1 MSEKE
6 YIVTLKEGVDYEAF
20 NQEMI
25 ADTGAGEIPGRSVVV
40 ADPRPGSQ
48 RNTHYMLTL
57 EEVELLK
64 NDTRVFDVDLPP
76 DQNPNIEIGV
86 QAVQIANFNKL
97 TSDSGDY
104 RDWGKIRHSFLEQ
117 QYVSNATTTNRTFS
131 MDGQGVDVVI
141 QDSGL
146 QVDHPE
152 FFMENTAEYSST
164 DIASDN
170 TNSEIFPQSMTVHGL
185 KIVQAGAVGGQPAV
199 PDGFTRKV
207 AQVVKLLIDP
217 TGAGIN
223 IIQQKNLIATLKGD
237 AGTFHAGF
245 PTAQRIGNSAGS
257 SYTPNWL
264 LDANINSYTGYQT
277 FLNTNMTN
285 DMIWYNNAS
294 GPQPTTSDSEIEE
307 VMEHLFHTIHLFGL
321 PGATPGSATA
331 LNWLATNYGNT
342 NWKTTEL
349 HLAMKE
355 AIDAGKFDPSGYASS
370 WNTNAEYAEIAYKE
384 YMYLLNW
391 GMWNMSEFWSGG
403 TLSPEWT
410 DDMRTPE
417 GIRSNNPQ
425 GYQLFKKYF
434 MPVLSKPSFTTLKS
448 MFKGNDQ
455 GNLDYNAETSYN
467 RVQRINWADESGLSF
482 TQNANH
488 YRDYDGHGTHCGGTA
503 VGKNFGWGTK
513 ARIFSVKVAG
523 LEGSGDSSTGI
534 SISNV
539 FDCIKQW
546 HNNKE
551 ADPIT
556 GLKRPTIVNASW
568 GYSSSVGNAINNI
581 TTIVYRGT
589 TYTSGN
595 DGSFGNTTHMRDTYG
610 YYPYYSNGSYRFPV
624 RVPSVDTDVN
634 ECIAAG
640 VHVCIAAG
648 NNSFKA
654 DLSTGLDYNNIV
666 ISSNG
671 ANGYYHRGSSPY
683 SDNAF
688 MVGCMDSTPENEA
701 GNVERKTSFS
711 TTGPAVNI
719 FAAGEYIV
727 SACSTTNRFGA
738 PSYFNGGGFKQTN
751 ISGTSMA
758 CPQVC
763 GVGAVYLQASPE
775 LSPAQLQSKLQ
786 KDSKAILKDESNLT
800 NYGDTTDICGAQ
812 NRMLFNKYNKQTPF
826 SMILDSSSST
836 RVFGL
841 KKR

>member
-6 YIVTLKEGVDYEAF
+6 YIVTLKEGVDYDAF

-25 ADTGAGEIPGRSVVV
+25 AETGSGDIPGRTVSV
-40 ADPRPGSQ
+40 ADARLGSQ
-48 RNTHYMLTL
+48 RNTHYMLTT
-57 EEVELLK
+57 EEVESLK
-64 NDTRVFDVDLPP
+64 NDIRVFDVDLPP
-76 DQNPNIEIGV
+76 DQNPDIEIGI
-86 QAVQIANFNKL
+86 QAVQIADFDKS
-97 TSDSGDY
+97 TSDSGNY
-104 RDWGKIRHSFLEQ
+104 RDWGKIRHSFFEQ
-117 QYVSNATTTNRTFS
+117 QYASNSTNTNRTFS
-131 MDGQGVDVVI
+131 MDGLGVDVVI

-152 FFMENTAEYSST
+152 FFMDDTADYVSG
-164 DIASDN
+164 DIISDN

-185 KIVQAGAVGGQPAV
+185 KIVQAGAIGGQSAV
-199 PDGFTRKV
+199 PDNFTRKV
-207 AQVVKLLIDP
+207 GQVIKLLIDP
-217 TGAGIN
+217 TGTHIN
-223 IIQQKNLIATLKGD
+223 LTNQKRLIATLKGD
-237 AGTFHAGF
+237 TGTFHAGF

-257 SYTPNWL
+257 SYDPNWL
-264 LDANINSYTGYQT
+264 LDPYINSYTGYQA
-277 FLNTNMTN
+277 FLNAHMTN
-285 DMIWYNNAS
+285 DMIWYQNAS

-321 PGATPGSATA
+321 PGATPNSATA
-331 LNWLATNYGNT
+331 LNWRATSYGNDT
-342 NWKTTEL
+342 WKTTEL

-370 WNTNAEYAEIAYKE
+370 WATNTTYAEIAYKE

-391 GMWNMSEFWSGG
+391 GMWSMSEFWSTGS
-403 TLSPEWT
+403 LSPEWT

-417 GIRSNNPQ
+417 GIRKNNPQ

-455 GNLDYNAETSYN
+455 GNLEYVAQNGAN
-467 RVQRINWADESGLSF
+467 RVHLINWADESGLSF
-482 TQNANH
+482 TQDVNH

-513 ARIFSVKVAG
+513 ARVFSVKVAG
-523 LEGSGDSSTGI
+523 LEGSGDSGNGI

-539 FDCIKQW
+539 YDCIKQW

-551 ADPIT
+551 ADPFT

-568 GYSSSVGNAINNI
+568 GYSSSVGSSINNI
-581 TTIVYRGT
+581 TSIVYRGT
-589 TYTSGN
+589 TYSSGN
-595 DGSFGNTTHMRDTYG
+595 DGSFGNSTHMRDTYG
-610 YYPYYSNGSYRFPV
+610 YYPYYSNGSYRYPV
-624 RVPSVDTDVN
+624 RVASVDTDVE
-634 ECIAAG
+634 ECISAG
-640 VHVCIAAG
+640 VHICIAAG

-654 DLSTGLDYNNIV
+654 DLSTGDDYGNIV
-666 ISSNG
+666 FSTSSN
-671 ANGYYHRGSSPY
+671 NYYHRGSSPF

-688 MVGCMDSTPENEA
+688 MVGCMDSTPEDES
-701 GNVERKTSFS
+701 GNVEKKTGFS

-738 PSYFNGGGFKQTN
+738 PSYFDGGGFKQTN

-758 CPQVC
+758 SPQVC
-763 GVGAVYLQASPE
+763 GVGALYLQASPE
-775 LSPAQLQSKLQ
+775 LTPAQLQNKINNNA
-786 KDSKAILKDESNLT
+786 KALLKDENNLT
-800 NYGDTTDICGAQ
+800 NYGDTTDICGAE

-826 SMILDSSSST
+826 SISLDGSSST
-836 RVFGL
+836 RFFGL
-841 KKR
+841 QKR